1 MAKLFRNLIRSVA
14 KDVAHGQAAFTLS
27 RPELSLR
34 AELQRRAMEQA
45 ANFVKEQMPHALF
58 CEDRLTNLEYALS
71 QRRPGSILEF
81 GVYKAITTNFMAR
94 LCPET
99 TIYGFDSF
107 EGLPEHWSGN
117 RFSRRNFNRQ
127 GRLPRVERNVELI
140 VGWFEDTLPSFLER
154 VPGPFVAIHV
164 DCDIYSSTRF
174 VLSTI
179 ATRLAEGCV
188 LIFDEFFNYHGYH
201 LHQFKAFHEFLSE
214 TGAKPE
220 YLAFSGQQ
228 VSVRLHLPGGVPTDR
243 AP

>member
-1 MAKLFRNLIRSVA
+1 
-14 KDVAHGQAAFTLS
+14 
-27 RPELSLR
+27 
-34 AELQRRAMEQA
+34 
-45 ANFVKEQMPHALF
+45 
-58 CEDRLTNLEYALS
+58 
-71 QRRPGSILEF
+71 
-81 GVYKAITTNFMAR
+81 MAR

-154 VPGPFVAIHV
+154 VPGPFVAIHI

-228 VSVRLHLPGGVPTDR
+228 VSVRLDLPGGGPTDR
-243 AP
+243 PP